1 MRMLQR
7 RSMVYRVP
15 VALIGLL
22 LAVSL
27 ICLSGCGGFSRSAGE
42 SKQLYKGLDSPTG
55 VYKKTMV
62 LLPTSN
68 DVQWLPADL
77 NSHFGPELRNAI
89 QAKCNKI
96 KVLTPEDPNFPA
108 RFSQSPSQAKGDLNG
123 AELAA
128 IGRASGVNMVLSG
141 RLVGIRHETEDQ
153 GMFWFAK
160 VAHLAR
166 IQMEVAVYHAGTGAK
181 LLDKTIFQDIDI
193 SVSEDA
199 PIDVEGIKGTVAL
212 SEALSDI
219 AETMGKDVCNV
230 LGHIPW
236 EGYVVSV
243 EENRVVL
250 SAGESSGL
258 KKGKTLRVYT
268 TNSTTGEGGIP
279 AFTAPGKPT
288 GSITVTAVHADH
300 SEAVLSDGG
309 PIFKGNLVRAH

>member
-1 MRMLQR
+1 MRKIRR

-22 LAVSL
+22 LAISL
-27 ICLSGCGGFSRSAGE
+27 ICLSGCGVFSRSAGE
-42 SKQLYKGLDSPTG
+42 TKQLYEGLDDSTG
-55 VYKKTMV
+55 VYTKIMV
-62 LLPTSN
+62 LLPISN
-68 DVQWLPADL
+68 DVQWLSADL

-89 QAKCNKI
+89 QAECSKI
-96 KVLTPEDPNFPA
+96 EVLPPEDPNFPA
-108 RFSQSPSQAKGDLNG
+108 RFSQAEGDLNG
-123 AELAA
+123 DELGA
-128 IGRASGVNMVLSG
+128 ISRASGVNMVLSG
-141 RLVGIRHETEDQ
+141 RLVGIRHEMEDQ

-181 LLDKTIFQDIDI
+181 LLDKTVFRDIDI
-193 SVSEDA
+193 SAPEGA
-199 PIDVEGIKGTVAL
+199 PIDVEEITGTVAL

-219 AETMGKDVCNV
+219 AETMGKEVCNV

-243 EENRVVL
+243 EENHIVL

-258 KKGKTLRVYT
+258 KKGKILRVYT
-268 TNSTTGEGGIP
+268 TNSTTGEGGVPSFI
-279 AFTAPGKPT
+279 APGKPT

-300 SEAVLSDGG
+300 SEAILMDGG